1 MVSFAMVFLALDFL
15 VIRRCY
21 FCCVVVVFVIFLGL
35 SVI

>member
-21 FCCVVVVFVIFLGL
+21 FRCVVVVFVIFLGL